1 MQPLHNDIAPVA
13 GLAGHA
19 PTGSPGLTGGSGPAR
34 IVPAVSPVLDGSP
47 GRVATGGSES
57 SVPTADARA
66 SVGFDPATDPAEDLT
81 ATLRKAIARHG
92 GQAVLLCSFQKEE
105 SVLIDELLR
114 VQASHAISGDG
125 GGGVR
130 IVTIDTGVLFEE
142 TMKTWREFEQRF
154 GVSIEVQ
161 DASNPAREGGPW
173 SGPEHCCSV
182 AKVAALERALDSAEG
197 WITGIR
203 REQGPT
209 RAGAELIEHDERR
222 GLWKYNPLAHWTEKD
237 LWRRIHE
244 RDLPYNPLHD
254 QGYESIGCAP
264 CTQPGSG
271 REGRWAGT
279 EKTECGLHVEPAT
292 Q

>member
-1 MQPLHNDIAPVA
+1 MH
-13 GLAGHA
+13 
-19 PTGSPGLTGGSGPAR
+19 PTDSH
-34 IVPAVSPVLDGSP
+34 IVDA
-47 GRVATGGSES
+47 ASEL
-57 SVPTADARA
+57 
-66 SVGFDPATDPAEDLT
+66 DPALSLT
-81 ATLRKAIARHG
+81 HTLREAARHG
-92 GQAVLLCSFQKEE
+92 QRAVLLCSFQKEE
-105 SVLIDELLR
+105 SVLLDELLR
-114 VQASHAISGDG
+114 LDQGTG
-125 GGGVR
+125 GTVR

-142 TMKTWREFEQRF
+142 TMQTWRAFEERF
-154 GVSIEVQ
+154 GVKIEVQ
-161 DASNPAREGGPW
+161 DASSGDRPW

-182 AKVAALERALDSAEG
+182 AKVAALESTLAGAEG

-209 RAGAELIEHDERR
+209 RAGTQLIERDEQR
-222 GLWKYNPLAHWTEKD
+222 GLWKYNPLAHWSDAD

-279 EKTECGLHVEPAT
+279 DKTECGIHVELSE
-292 Q
+292 